1 MASRVKIILVY
12 NQTLGV
18 TAKLNEIH
26 LDLTKK
32 MQLSFQVIY
41 FEGQAFGLSCSQ
53 QYCSNGHNRHK
64 KPCVLISILELPSD
78 YEEVT

>member
-1 MASRVKIILVY
+1 MASRAKILLVY

-18 TAKLNEIH
+18 VAKPNEIH

-32 MQLSFQVIY
+32 MLLSFQVLY

-53 QYCSNGHNRHK
+53 QYCSNGHNRHE
-64 KPCVLISILELPSD
+64 KPYVPICVTELPSD
-78 YEEVT
+78 SEEAV

>member
-18 TAKLNEIH
+18 AAKPNEIH

-41 FEGQAFGLSCSQ
+41 FEGQAFGVSCSQ

-64 KPCVLISILELPSD
+64 KSYVPISIIALPSD
-78 YEEVT
+78 YKEVT